1 MAKTKNTPRKE
12 GYRCPMCCLRI
23 NEERGWEQHVLDC
36 GRKRREKRFECEICD
51 YASNKKSDLG
61 RHCRTR
67 HGGVGTATAGSGTDE
82 EWEQQ
87 DPGNLSDVVGG
98 TEQSNAESGES
109 CKRKPTR
116 PAPVTSTKR
125 KIAGRDFLVP
135 SAPSPFQ
142 HPMTTPRKQSTT
154 CTSAQ
159 DTPESC
165 VSPSREVATQ
175 TLCDLETVNIGTQT
189 FQNFEETGTQ
199 TDGSK
204 RRKLERVQETYQ
216 RDGKSIVTVVEE
228 ENWY

>member
-1 MAKTKNTPRKE
+1 MAKTKITPRKE

-23 NEERGWEQHVLDC
+23 NEEREWEEHVLDC
-36 GRKRREKRFECEICD
+36 GRKRREKRFECQMCD

-82 EWEQQ
+82 EWQQQ

-125 KIAGRDFLVP
+125 KIAGKDFLVQYISFNP
-135 SAPSPFQ
+135 ILLNPIFRLIQ
-142 HPMTTPRKQSTT
+142 YQIKTPNHFIYI
-154 CTSAQ
+154 
-159 DTPESC
+159 PLY
-165 VSPSREVATQ
+165 
-175 TLCDLETVNIGTQT
+175 LCLIIQYKNVPISLNPI
-189 FQNFEETGTQ
+189 
-199 TDGSK
+199 
-204 RRKLERVQETYQ
+204 L
-216 RDGKSIVTVVEE
+216 ICA
-228 ENWY
+228 